1 MAGTRHLSEPVVL
14 PLEWPPCPS
23 SQALQ
28 ALSHLRV
35 PVGSPPYHPWG
46 LGLLP
51 RILRSPL
58 WLGSVELREEV
69 GPVVQYLVQMDHILF
84 TCSFVGRLSHFC
96 LVAVMITAAMN
107 ISIEVWCGHTS
118 SCLLGICVGAKLLYH
133 MVTLCKLCRNCQ
145 TFP

>member
-23 SQALQ
+23 SRALQ
-28 ALSHLRV
+28 ALSRLHV
-35 PVGSPPYHPWG
+35 PIGSPTYHPWG
-46 LGLLP
+46 LRLLP

-69 GPVVQYLVQMDHILF
+69 GPVAQYLVQMDHILF
-84 TCSFVGRLSHFC
+84 TCSFVGHLGHFC
-96 LVAVMITAAMN
+96 FLAVTITAAMN
-107 ISIEVWCGHTS
+107 ISIEVLCGHTS
-118 SCLLGICVGAKLLYH
+118 SYLLGMYVGAKLLPH